1 MLLATVYA
9 LTASVL
15 HAGWNLFAKRSGDP
29 FIALWGQ
36 FLIAG
41 VAGALLLL
49 VVGGVPAAAWTFAAI
64 SGAVHIAYV
73 VALGWAY
80 AHGDFSL
87 AYPLARGGGALLAG
101 IGGLILLGDDL
112 HWLSI
117 VAIVVVVTGMA
128 LLAVGSEWTE
138 VWAALVVAG
147 TIGAYTVSDS
157 HAAREYD
164 SHTYIFATQAACA
177 VGVTSAGLAM
187 RRGRDLAAF
196 LTVAWRRT
204 TVAAAMTIA
213 AYGLVLLAVQRAPVG
228 YVAALRES
236 SVLIAVFVG
245 SRYLGEGKAP
255 VRFLAA
261 ALIVSGLVM
270 LVVSR

>member
-9 LTASVL
+9 LTAAVL

-41 VAGALLLL
+41 AAGAVLLL
-49 VVGGVPAAAWTFAAI
+49 VFGGVPAGAWTFAAI
-64 SGAVHIAYV
+64 SGFVHIVYV

-80 AHGDFSL
+80 EHGDFSL

-117 VAIVVVVTGMA
+117 AAIVVVVTGMA
-128 LLAVGSEWTE
+128 LLAVGSAWAE
-138 VWAALVVAG
+138 VWAALVVAV

-164 SHTYIFATQAACA
+164 SRTYIFATQAACA
-177 VGVTSAGLAM
+177 VGVTSAGLA
-187 RRGRDLAAF
+187 RGRGRDLVSF
-196 LTVAWRRT
+196 LSTTWRRT
-204 TVAAAMTIA
+204 TIAAAMTIA
-213 AYGLVLLAVQRAPVG
+213 AYGLVLLAVRRAPVG

-236 SVLIAVFVG
+236 SVLLAVFIG
-245 SRYLGEGKAP
+245 SRYLGEGKTR
-255 VRFLAA
+255 VRYLAA
-261 ALIVSGLVM
+261 ALIVTGLVL
-270 LVVSR
+270 LVISG